1 MVALLRSRPDFRRL
15 WLGDIVSYLGDWL
28 TYVAVSLFALADSD
42 GLLPVALV
50 LVAHALP
57 HAVFSPL
64 GGTLT
69 DRLDRRTV
77 MVGTNLLRV
86 FLTLAMAGAAL
97 AGSLVG
103 LQVLLMVRV
112 SVGAFFVPA
121 QTAALPKVV
130 ERHEIKLA
138 NALTSA
144 TWSIM
149 FTVGVGLGGV
159 LAALVGPTLAI
170 ALDAVTF
177 LVATVILWGLPPMPP
192 EGGERKADL
201 MTLARA
207 LTQDM
212 SEAWQHARSDL
223 PLLEAV
229 LAKTP
234 LLAAT
239 GGAWVTLNQLAEDLP
254 WAGSAAMTLGLLQ
267 ASRGIGTGIGPL
279 VETRLAARTSDDTSW
294 TLTALVTFVSIGAL
308 AMVTDPVALMIVA
321 FLWGAGIGANWVA
334 ATSRMQQ
341 IAPDRLM
348 GRLSSIDFLAL
359 TAAESAIAVAGALI
373 GDWVGDAAASAWTGL
388 AAGLIFWA
396 VIQGAVRAG
405 RRLSG

>member
-234 LLAAT
+234 
-239 GGAWVTLNQLAEDLP
+239 QLAEDLP
-254 WAGSAAMTLGLLQ
+254 WAGSGAMTLGLLQ
-267 ASRGIGTGIGPL
+267 ASRGIGTGMGPL